1 MIHVGTSG
9 WQYDSWKGPFY
20 PTKLPKREWLSHYA
34 SLFPVVEVNNTF
46 YHLPRE
52 ATFDRWREE
61 PPPEFLFVVK
71 ASRYITHVRRMR
83 DARDPV
89 ELLWSRALRLG
100 DKLGPVLFQFP
111 PGLKADADLLR
122 EFLSVLPPR
131 MRAAFEFRH
140 DSWWRDDVCE
150 ALDGVGAAWV
160 LADRPG
166 RRAPVIATGGWAYLR
181 FHQARRPARSTRGR
195 SCGSGPAAS
204 PPSTPATRSCSSTT
218 TRSLPPP
225 PTPPRSRSCSP
236 NAAARSPVASSPTQT
251 RLELEH
257 HAVCEQNRGM
267 REGSG

>member
-20 PTKLPKREWLSHYA
+20 PAKLPKREWLSHYA

-61 PPPEFLFVVK
+61 TPPEFLFVVK

-166 RRAPVIATGGWAYLR
+166 RRAPAIATGGWAYLR
-181 FHQARRPARSTRGR
+181 FHQGQATGPKYPREKLQKWAGRIASLDARDAFVFFNNDPLA
-195 SCGSGPAAS
+195 P
-204 PPSTPATRSCSSTT
+204 
-218 TRSLPPP
+218 
-225 PTPPRSRSCSP
+225 
-236 NAAARSPVASSPTQT
+236 SSPAQT